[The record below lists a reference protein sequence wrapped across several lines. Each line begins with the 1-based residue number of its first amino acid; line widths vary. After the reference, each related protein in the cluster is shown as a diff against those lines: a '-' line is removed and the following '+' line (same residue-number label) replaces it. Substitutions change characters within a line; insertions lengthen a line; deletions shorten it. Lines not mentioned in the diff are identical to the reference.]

1 VISTSR
7 VLSIET
13 VTHGRVVVRDATD
26 AAGTIVAFHGYG
38 MTAERM
44 LADLERVPG
53 ADRWQIVSVQGLH
66 RFYAKD
72 SQTIM
77 ASWMTRQDREFAI
90 ADNVEYVNRALDQVS
105 PPASVT
111 HSTSSFEPARGSDP
125 PFGERVRPLLT
136 RAVVFVG
143 FSQGVAMAYRAAL
156 LGKHRAA
163 GIIALGGDIP
173 PEFKTRAP
181 REWPPVLI
189 GAGDQEVWYTDT
201 KVRADEAT
209 LTSQGVEHTVV
220 RYRGGH
226 EWTDEFREA
235 VAAVLAEVQVERRG
249 P

>member
-1 VISTSR
+1 MHRTVA
-7 VLSIET
+7 IET
-13 VTHGRVVVRDATD
+13 VTHGRVLVRDAAD
-26 AAGTIVAFHGYG
+26 PAGTIVGFHGYG

-77 ASWMTRQDREFAI
+77 ASWMTRQDRELAI
-90 ADNVEYVNRALDQVS
+90 ADNVEYVNRVIDQVN
-105 PPASVT
+105 
-111 HSTSSFEPARGSDP
+111 
-125 PFGERVRPLLT
+125 PLNPVNPVNPLNPLNPLNL
-136 RAVVFVG
+136 VFIG

-156 LGKHRAA
+156 LGKHPAA

-173 PEFKTRAP
+173 PEFKTSAP
-181 REWPPVLI
+181 RKWPPVLI
-189 GAGDQEVWYTDT
+189 GAGDKEVWYTDT

-209 LTSQGVEHTVV
+209 LVSEGVEHEVI

-226 EWTDEFREA
+226 DWTDEFREA
-235 VAAVLAEVQVERRG
+235 VGRTLERLRHSA
-249 P
+249 

>member
-1 VISTSR
+1 
-7 VLSIET
+7 
-13 VTHGRVVVRDATD
+13 
-26 AAGTIVAFHGYG
+26 

-44 LADLERVPG
+44 LSDLERVPG

-77 ASWMTRQDREFAI
+77 ASWMTRQDRETAI
-90 ADNVEYVNRALDQVS
+90 ADNVEYVNRALDQVLS
-105 PPASVT
+105 AS
-111 HSTSSFEPARGSDP
+111 SAP
-125 PFGERVRPLLT
+125 
-136 RAVVFVG
+136 VVFAG

-156 LGKHRAA
+156 LGRHRAA

-173 PEFKTRAP
+173 PEFKTGGP

-189 GAGDQEVWYTDT
+189 GAGDGEVWYTDT
-201 KVRADEAT
+201 KVRADEAV
-209 LTSQGVEHTVV
+209 LAAQSVEHEVV

-235 VAAVLAEVQVERRG
+235 IGRALGRMRAPA
-249 P
+249 

>member
-1 VISTSR
+1 
-7 VLSIET
+7 
-13 VTHGRVVVRDATD
+13 
-26 AAGTIVAFHGYG
+26 

-66 RFYAKD
+66 LFYAKN

-77 ASWMTRQDREFAI
+77 ASWMTRQDRELAI
-90 ADNVEYVNRALDQVS
+90 ADNVEYVNRVIDQL
-105 PPASVT
+105 
-111 HSTSSFEPARGSDP
+111 ARTLN
-125 PFGERVRPLLT
+125 PLNPLNL
-136 RAVVFVG
+136 VFVG

-163 GIIALGGDIP
+163 GVIALGGDIP
-173 PEFKTRAP
+173 PEFKTDATH
-181 REWPPVLI
+181 EWPPVLI

-201 KVRADEAT
+201 KVRSDEAV
-209 LTSQGVEHTVV
+209 LVSHGVEHEVV

-235 VAAVLAEVQVERRG
+235 VGRTLERIRHTAAAR